1 MKFCRSLFF
10 IQFEKKIDAGNVCE
24 GVLSE
29 SSPGNQCSESHAL
42 LRGVN
47 EFVSVLATF
56 II

>member
-1 MKFCRSLFF
+1 MKFCLSVFHPAW
-10 IQFEKKIDAGNVCE
+10 KKFDAGNVRE

-29 SSPGNQCSESHAL
+29 SSPGNQCSESHAV
-42 LRGVN
+42 LRDVN